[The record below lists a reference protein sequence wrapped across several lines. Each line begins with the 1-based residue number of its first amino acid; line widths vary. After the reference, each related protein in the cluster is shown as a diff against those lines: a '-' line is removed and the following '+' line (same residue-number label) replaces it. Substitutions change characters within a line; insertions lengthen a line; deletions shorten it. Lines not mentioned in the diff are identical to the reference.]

1 MSVMASLFQGLGK
14 SNNMRNK
21 TMNEK
26 KDIAS
31 FTLGELEQELA
42 SLGEK
47 KFRSRQVYDWIHKKH
62 ITDFEQM
69 SNLSKD
75 LREKLNK
82 EYALYMPKILKVLES
97 KLDGTRKYL
106 FELYDGNIIESV
118 LMRYKHGNSV
128 CVSSQAGCRMGC
140 KFCASTLNGLERNLY
155 PSEILGQI
163 YVISADI
170 NERISNV
177 VVMGS
182 GEPLDNFD
190 NIVRFITL
198 LTDENGLNISQR
210 NLTISTC
217 GLVDKIYKMAD
228 MGFNFTLAIS
238 LHSPTDELRKSIMPV
253 ANAYSIDEIIK
264 ACEYY
269 YHKNNRRITFEYT
282 IIKDFNDSKECA
294 YILSDLMNRLKKSG
308 VITHINLISVNPVKE
323 TNFQKTD
330 TGFIMK
336 FKNILETNKNNVTI
350 RREMGSDINAACGQ
364 LRKSY
369 IDAGTKRKVQ

>member
-1 MSVMASLFQGLGK
+1 M
-14 SNNMRNK
+14 
-21 TMNEK
+21 EK

-31 FTLGELEQELA
+31 YSLKELEEEFL

-47 KFRSRQVYDWIHKKH
+47 KFRSRQVYDWIHVKLA
-62 ITDFEQM
+62 TDFDEM
-69 SNLSKD
+69 SNISKA
-75 LREKLNK
+75 LREKLK
-82 EYALYMPKILKVLES
+82 ENYNILVPKPIEVLVS
-97 KLDGTRKYL
+97 KQDGTRKYL

-163 YVISADI
+163 YAISKDI
-170 NERISNV
+170 GERVSNV

-182 GEPLDNFD
+182 GEPFDNFD
-190 NIVRFITL
+190 NICKFITL

-217 GLVDKIYKMAD
+217 GLVDKICEMAD
-228 MGFNFTLAIS
+228 KEFNFTLAIS
-238 LHSPTDELRKSIMPV
+238 LHSPTDELRKQIMPV
-253 ANAYSIDEIIK
+253 ANAYSINEIIE
-264 ACEYY
+264 ACKFYY
-269 YHKNNRRITFEYT
+269 KKNNRRITFEYT
-282 IIKDFNDSKECA
+282 IIKDFNDSLECA
-294 YILSDLMNRLKKSG
+294 NALCDILGELRNNN
-308 VITHINLISVNPVKE
+308 VVTHVNLISVNPVKE
-323 TNFQKTD
+323 TKFEKTED
-330 TGFIMK
+330 SFIVK
-336 FKNILETNKNNVTI
+336 FKNILERNKFNVTI

-369 IDAGTKRKVQ
+369 IDARTKRKVQ

>member
-1 MSVMASLFQGLGK
+1 MIE
-14 SNNMRNK
+14 N
-21 TMNEK
+21 

-31 FTLGELEQELA
+31 YTLKELEDEFA
-42 SLGEK
+42 RIGEK
-47 KFRSRQVYDWIHKKH
+47 KFRSGQVYDWIHKKH
-62 ITDFEQM
+62 AFDFDEM
-69 SNLSKD
+69 SNISKD
-75 LREKLNK
+75 LRQKLK
-82 EYALYMPKILKVLES
+82 ENYNIYTPKVLEVLES

-106 FELYDGNIIESV
+106 FQLHDGNIIESV

-163 YVISADI
+163 YAISKDI
-170 NERISNV
+170 SERISNV

-182 GEPLDNFD
+182 GEPFDNFD

-217 GLVDKIYKMAD
+217 GLVDKIKKIAD
-228 MGFNFTLAIS
+228 MEFNFTLAIS
-238 LHSPTDELRKSIMPV
+238 LHSPTDELRQTIMPV
-253 ANAYSIDEIIK
+253 ANTYSIEKIMS
-264 ACEYY
+264 ACVYY
-269 YHKNNRRITFEYT
+269 YKKNNRRITFEYT
-282 IIKDFNDSKECA
+282 IIKDFNDSSECA
-294 YILSDLMNRLKKSG
+294 MALCDLMKGLQKQG
-308 VITHINLISVNPVKE
+308 VVTHVNLISVNPVKE
-323 TNFQKTD
+323 TKFEKTD
-330 TGFIMK
+330 AGFILK
-336 FKNILETNKNNVTI
+336 FKNILEKNKINVTI

-369 IDAGTKRKVQ
+369 IDARTKRKVQ